1 MRRPQKCS
9 NFAPREDPVTKKMTQ
24 KTNTKAIDDA
34 IDYAIS
40 KSEFGCGYIGDIY
53 RRVARYEIRPEKI
66 REYIARLQ
74 ADKKV
79 TTQIVG
85 SDLFILKPNTNQLNA

>member
-1 MRRPQKCS
+1 
-9 NFAPREDPVTKKMTQ
+9 MTQ
-24 KTNTKAIDDA
+24 QTNTKAIDAA

-53 RRVARYEIRPEKI
+53 RRVARYQIRPEKI

-74 ADKKV
+74 ADNKV
-79 TTQIVG
+79 ITQIVG
-85 SDLFILKPNTNQLNA
+85 SDLFILKKNNNQLNK

>member
-1 MRRPQKCS
+1 
-9 NFAPREDPVTKKMTQ
+9 MTH
-24 KTNTKAIDDA
+24 KTDTKAIDAA

-53 RRVARYEIRPEKI
+53 RRVARYQIRPEKI

-74 ADKKV
+74 ADHKV

-85 SDLFILKPNTNQLNA
+85 SDLFILKQNTNQLNT